1 MGENRTTLAGS
12 LFCALVVVAAALI
25 GCNQLTNNEAGVG
38 AANIVVRSNLSIA
51 DVSSVKIIVQSPS
64 VLPTPL
70 NVPLALKG
78 GWYSAQVNGL
88 AIASDY
94 VFVADAEKS
103 DGTSLFH
110 GVDGNVTITKGN
122 TTQVTIYLSQT
133 NPIGITNSA
142 PVIDTVFFDANQ
154 VGKGGIVH
162 LSATAHDPDAGQTA
176 TLTFAWTSACGATIV
191 ASSPS
196 GGSDTTPRLDTA
208 IFTAPNAN
216 VDCQVNLTVTDTLGQ
231 PNKAAFSV
239 RVGLGSSG
247 SGNAN
252 IAAIVNGA
260 PVIASLTANPSQI
273 TVGPAGGSLT
283 VVATDPENDPLN
295 YQWSSMTTGC
305 TVVLGTP
312 TAPSTSFVVTAVSA
326 PFCTFTVAVN
336 DGTWLGTTI
345 VKNTVVSSVTLPVAS
360 PVVASPPL
368 FGLAYQSNDT
378 ISGGDLIALAVVAG
392 DPAGGT
398 LTYNWSVK
406 SGSTGSVV
414 VSTPSAL
421 GLDPIF
427 TTAGTW
433 TAPANAEN
441 GVVAVVISV
450 TATSSKSGFTAE
462 FDFILIPAN
471 DH

>member
-295 YQWSSMTTGC
+295 YQWSSTTTGC

-312 TAPSTSFVVTAVSA
+312 SAPSTSFVVTAVSA

-345 VKNTVVSSVTLPVAS
+345 VKNTVVSSLTLPVAS

-462 FDFILIPAN
+462 FDFTLIPAN